1 MRTCY
6 KILCTALLS
15 STLTA
20 AQAADAPAPPAADP
34 LKALAAIKP
43 PPPPKVPPIEYFV
56 SVDDKPAGPFPCAKI
71 LDMAKARTV
80 TPETRVWKAGLE
92 NWQRAASLEEFKPIF
107 AVVPP
112 PVNGDVPP
120 EIDTQ
125 FRKVPVPCPPPDD
138 GKAPWWWPL
147 PIWPF

>member
-1 MRTCY
+1 MRNC
-6 KILCTALLS
+6 KNALLLTLLS
-15 STLTA
+15 GLLST
-20 AQAADAPAPPAADP
+20 
-34 LKALAAIKP
+34 ALAADGAPPPLAEAEKALGAIKQ

-56 SVDDKPAGPFPCAKI
+56 SVDDKPTGPFPCAKI
-71 LDMAKARTV
+71 LEMAKARTV

-92 NWQRAASLEEFKPIF
+92 NWQRAVTIEEFKPIF

-112 PVNGDVPP
+112 PVNGSLAP
-120 EIDTQ
+120 EIEIRNGKPPT
-125 FRKVPVPCPPPDD
+125 PCPPPDD